1 MRIPAKAIP
10 KFNGLKQRISGDA
23 DNKELRQAILDALP
37 EAVEQTKDL
46 APYFRT
52 TSDRETAKKIFDF
65 LKKRVKYKAD
75 DYKQVIQLPSA
86 ILRPGAIADCKSLSL
101 FTAAILQNLGIP
113 WHFVLASYSD
123 STIPGHIYVQT
134 DGGIIIDVVWG
145 KFNSEKK
152 PNYRYKMRYTNN
164 GAGLGASEPIDGL
177 KDAWKQGKTWV
188 KGKINQVENFV
199 KETTGDIK
207 DSFQQFQTWTKE
219 KVNDVIGKAKTL
231 GLSPGR
237 SLFLII
243 VKNNLD
249 GMASK
254 LQRIDQGELR
264 SAWNK
269 AGGNWTNLTE
279 AIRKGA
285 SRRSI
290 NIGLLKGLSKIAGI
304 NGIGQSKT
312 AEFFQK
318 PEVQAAIVTLCSTI
332 GGIVGASAGTP
343 TGPGAALSG
352 GAGTGAGGSMGMVIN
367 AMSKIIPQLLFMM
380 TAKDQGNPEPIQI
393 DPITEADFQQGAE
406 TNYTPYIIGGVV
418 IAGLAAIYLTQKKKK

>member
-1 MRIPAKAIP
+1 MRIPEKAIP
-10 KFNGLKQRISGDA
+10 KFSGLKEKISGDA

-46 APYFRT
+46 APYFQS

-65 LKKRVKYKAD
+65 LKKRVKYRAD
-75 DYKQVIQLPSA
+75 DYRQVIQLPSA
-86 ILRPGAIADCKSLSL
+86 MLRPGAIADCKSLSL
-101 FTAAILQNLGIP
+101 FTGAILQNLGIP
-113 WHFVLASYSD
+113 WHFVLASYSE
-123 STIPGHIYVQT
+123 STIQGHIYVQT

-152 PNYRYKMRYTNN
+152 PNYRYKMRYKTT
-164 GAGLGASEPIDGL
+164 GAGLGAAEPIDGF
-177 KDAWKQGKTWV
+177 KDAWQKAKTWV
-188 KGKINQVENFV
+188 GGKVDQVENFV

-207 DSFQQFQTWTKE
+207 DSFEQFQTWTKE
-219 KVNDVIGKAKTL
+219 KINSVIGKAKTL

-237 SLFLII
+237 SLFLIV

-254 LQRIDQGELR
+254 LQKIDQGELR
-264 SAWNK
+264 SAWNN

-290 NIGLLKGLSKIAGI
+290 NIGLLKGISKIAGI

-318 PEVQAAIVTLCSTI
+318 PEVQAAIVTLCSTV
-332 GGIVGASAGTP
+332 GGIVGSAAGSP
-343 TGPGAALSG
+343 SGPGAVLSG
-352 GAGTGAGGSMGMVIN
+352 AGGTGAGGSMGLVIN
-367 AMSKIIPQLLFMM
+367 AMAKILPQLLFLM
-380 TAKDQGNPEPIQI
+380 TAKDKGSPEQIII
-393 DPITEADFQQGAE
+393 DPVTEADFEQGAE
-406 TNYTPYIIGGVV
+406 TNYTPYIIGGVI
-418 IAGLAAIYLTQKKKK
+418 IAGLAIVYFTQKKK

>member
-1 MRIPAKAIP
+1 MRIPEKAIP
-10 KFNGLKQRISGDA
+10 KFSGLKEKISGDA

-46 APYFRT
+46 APYFQS

-65 LKKRVKYKAD
+65 LKKRVKYRAD
-75 DYKQVIQLPSA
+75 DYRQVIQLPSA
-86 ILRPGAIADCKSLSL
+86 MLRPGAIADCKSLSL
-101 FTAAILQNLGIP
+101 FTGAILQNLGIP
-113 WHFVLASYSD
+113 WHFVLASYSE

-152 PNYRYKMRYTNN
+152 PNYRYKMRYKTT
-164 GAGLGASEPIDGL
+164 GAGLGAAEPIDGL
-177 KDAWKQGKTWV
+177 KDSWRQAKTWV
-188 KGKINQVENFV
+188 KGKVDQVENFV

-207 DSFQQFQTWTKE
+207 DSFEQFQTWTKE
-219 KVNDVIGKAKTL
+219 KINAVIGKAKTL

-237 SLFLII
+237 SLFLIV

-254 LQRIDQGELR
+254 LQKIDQGELR
-264 SAWNK
+264 SAWNN

-290 NIGLLKGLSKIAGI
+290 NIGLLKGISKIAGI
-304 NGIGQSKT
+304 NGIGQSQT
-312 AEFFQK
+312 AAFFQK
-318 PEVQAAIVTLCSTI
+318 PEVQAAIVTLATTI
-332 GGIVGASAGTP
+332 GGAVGAAAGSAS
-343 TGPGAALSG
+343 GPGAALTGAGG
-352 GAGTGAGGSMGMVIN
+352 GAAGGSMGLVIN
-367 AMSKIIPQLLFMM
+367 AMAKILPQLLFLM
-380 TAKDQGNPEPIQI
+380 TAKDKGSPEQIII
-393 DPITEADFQQGAE
+393 DPVTEADFEQGAE
-406 TNYTPYIIGGVV
+406 TNYTPYIIGGVI
-418 IAGLAAIYLTQKKKK
+418 IAGLAIVYFTQKKK